1 MPKSIQI
8 TEIEIENYR
17 QYIGKQTI
25 TFPTRDK
32 GFSAIIGENGA
43 GKSNILNAINWCFYK
58 TEPHQDKNLGK
69 YIINQQYMKIL
80 KVGDTGTMSVKIKL
94 QIDEVEYHIS
104 RVLKITRGEFQ
115 HEQRTDGPVMEIEI
129 IDGYLLPKG
138 TEIQRSNTSFEIM
151 QKEKGQS
158 AFHPL
163 DPKQSSVT
171 KMNAILPEILS
182 PYFLLDGEYLEKFWQ
197 DLSRVKIGVE
207 QISQLHLLDRASD
220 HVSNFKTDVPKIG
233 SSKIDSLTTEINT
246 AEFWLKSFDDEG
258 KETMSREMRYNYDP
272 TVHAKEHYHLSG
284 SPRIEELQQ
293 DITRME
299 VRLGEIAEEFS
310 NSNVQI
316 IEKLNSEE
324 QELVKEFDEMKPIL
338 DLAVKKYIDTQINN
352 GPIVMLLKPIQNLE
366 QKVEKLTKKGDLPYT
381 AKMRF
386 TTERLEMN
394 KCICHADLTSNLDTD
409 NNETNKSRKNVEDFK
424 NQMIIDQGLD
434 YTLEMRDEFKNLI
447 LKDPD
452 KFNESRFT
460 EIENHYL
467 EVKKKVKKIRTKL
480 GDTRT
485 KLQGVSE
492 GSKIKELQ
500 TDHKHVLQTMKE
512 ANATIK
518 DIEDKIKIKRES
530 ITIKRTERTKEM
542 KKDDRTKKLSFEQ
555 SIWVRISD
563 IMDKSL
569 LSIKEE
575 IRKDVQ
581 NKTFENFT
589 NTSFKEMGYSRFTI
603 NENYLAEL
611 IDSDNLSS
619 LNSLSAG
626 EKLFLALSF
635 ISALKE
641 ITGYKFPLVID
652 TPLGRVSARPRYLLS
667 QSLPKYLPGEQILFL
682 ATNTE
687 FESPLIDSDKDDP
700 DSLGFPEIPFAQL
713 LEKNVKMN
721 YHKIT
726 HSVDKHTATVH
737 EYHPAWEKD
746 NELQ

>member
-1 MPKSIQI
+1 MPDSIQI

-17 QYIGKQTI
+17 QYASKQTI
-25 TFPTRDK
+25 AFPSRDK

-69 YIINQQYMKIL
+69 YIINQQYMKSL
-80 KVGDTGTMSVKIKL
+80 KVGNTGTMSVKIKL

-104 RVLKITRGEFQ
+104 RVLKITREEFQ

-138 TEIQRSNTSFEIM
+138 TEIQHGDTGFEIM

-158 AFHPL
+158 TFHPL

-171 KMNAILPEILS
+171 KMNSILPEVLS
-182 PYFLLDGEYLEKFWQ
+182 PYFLLDGEYLAKFWQ

-207 QISQLHLLDRASD
+207 RISQLHLLDRGSE
-220 HVSNFKTDVPKIG
+220 HVSDFKTDVPKIG
-233 SSKIDSLTTEINT
+233 SSKIDSLTTEIN
-246 AEFWLKSFDDEG
+246 ANEFWLKSFDDEG
-258 KETMSREMRYNYDP
+258 KEAMSREMRYNYDP
-272 TVHAKEHYHLSG
+272 KVHAKEYYHLSG
-284 SPRIEELQQ
+284 FPRIEELEQ
-293 DITRME
+293 DIARME
-299 VRLGEIAEEFS
+299 IRLGEIAVEFS
-310 NSNVQI
+310 NSNIQI

-324 QELVKEFDEMKPIL
+324 QELVKKLEDLQPDY
-338 DLAVKKYIDTQINN
+338 DLAVKKYIDTQIIN
-352 GPIVMLLKPIQNLE
+352 GPIVMLLKPLQNLE

-394 KCICHADLTSNLDTD
+394 KCICHADLTSKLDSD
-409 NNETNKSRKNVEDFK
+409 NNETNKARENVEEFK
-424 NQMIIDQGLD
+424 NQMITDQGLD
-434 YTLEMRDEFKNLI
+434 YTLEMRDDFKNLI

-452 KFNESRFT
+452 KFNENRFT
-460 EIENHYL
+460 EIEKKYL
-467 EVKKKVKKIRTKL
+467 DTKKEVTRIRGKL

-500 TDHKHVLQTMKE
+500 KDHKFVLQTIKE
-512 ANATIK
+512 SRNTISE
-518 DIEDKIKIKRES
+518 IQDKIRIKREA
-530 ITIKRTERTKEM
+530 ITKKRIDRTKEM
-542 KKDDRTKKLSFEQ
+542 KKDDRAKKLSFEQ

-563 IMDKSL
+563 IMDKCLS
-569 LSIKEE
+569 SIKEE
-575 IRKDVQ
+575 IRMDVQ

-589 NTSFKEMGYSRFTI
+589 ETSFKEMGYSRFTI

-667 QSLPKYLPGEQILFL
+667 QSLPKYLPDEQILFL

-687 FESPLIDSDKDDP
+687 FESPLVDSDKDDP
-700 DSLGFPEIPFAQL
+700 DHKGFPEIPFAQL

-726 HSVDKHTATVH
+726 HSVDKHTATIH
-737 EYHPAWEKD
+737 DYHPAWEKN
-746 NELQ
+746 NE